1 MRNLLNNHTFR
12 TIASILIYTLLR
24 FPVNFNWVKPPFPA
38 NFTRSLCDFQ
48 SNYSLPEASIHE
60 LYGTLIW
67 SKIHH
72 FFTNRQIHQF
82 CTQNRFTSIWLIA
95 LMECALHT
103 NPLYTFQRGQ
113 SDGVV
118 CFFYKRKIR
127 IAAICLGLQNALN
140 ISDNSSIYNYY
151 GTNRVIIV

>member
-1 MRNLLNNHTFR
+1 MWPINLSHIPDLLYHAAIFQNKIPSILIFFQNSLSGNFWYGVRHSMIRKCFTRAESIKNTHTFR
-12 TIASILIYTLLR
+12 TIASILIDPQSR
-24 FPVNFNWVKPPFPA
+24 FPA

-82 CTQNRFTSIWLIA
+82 CTQNRFTSI
-95 LMECALHT
+95 
-103 NPLYTFQRGQ
+103 
-113 SDGVV
+113 
-118 CFFYKRKIR
+118 
-127 IAAICLGLQNALN
+127 
-140 ISDNSSIYNYY
+140 
-151 GTNRVIIV
+151 